1 MITVDVTLTDDRL
14 ANLPAEIRGK
24 AARHIR
30 RTAFKVE
37 EYAKASAPVDTG
49 FLRNSIY
56 TVTSESSGYDKAQT
70 TAERTEVKC
79 HAGQRKSSITGEWRN
94 VRGQML
100 PEVDAPRDD
109 LTAIVAVGAE
119 YGAYVNY
126 GTARAAAQPYLDEAI
141 EQARDFWEEGLREL
155 FR

>member
-24 AARHIR
+24 AARHVR

-37 EYAKASAPVDTG
+37 EYAKVGAPVDTG

-56 TVTSESSGYDKAQT
+56 TVTHDSSGYTRASNDAHAQN
-70 TAERTEVKC
+70 ADAV
-79 HAGQRKSSITGEWRN
+79 
-94 VRGQML
+94 ML
-100 PEVDAPRDD
+100 PEVEAPSDA

-119 YGAYVNY
+119 YGAHVNY

-141 EQARDFWEEGLREL
+141 EQAREFWEEGLREL